1 MSTASF
7 QNLTWFKIILNG
19 LQAYFS
25 TLRSAGEEASLRRTK
40 YRQTYAELSVLS
52 DRDLND
58 IGIDRSDIR
67 RLATEESMKA
77 TGAGR

>member
-1 MSTASF
+1 MSMASS
-7 QNLTWFKIILNG
+7 QNLTWSKTILNG

-25 TLRSAGEEASLRRTK
+25 TLRSAGEAASLRRAK

-58 IGIDRSDIR
+58 IGIARSDIR

-77 TGAGR
+77 TGTGR

>member
-1 MSTASF
+1 MSMATS
-7 QNLTWFKIILNG
+7 QKLTWSKTILNG

-25 TLRSAGEEASLRRTK
+25 TLKSAGKDAYLRRTK
-40 YRQTYAELSVLS
+40 YRQIYAELSVLS

-58 IGIDRSDIR
+58 IGIARSDIR